1 MTFESQERNQAGQD
15 QLDSI
20 AAQFEEWRRQKT
32 SRSARIPSDLLHEA
46 QKLSEHLG
54 ATVVRRR
61 LGITKGQ
68 IDKLDAAKQANK
80 VTNDTDFM
88 QLVPTHNPSQ
98 HPELSID
105 IHTPTGVKISL
116 SGLMHKDP
124 LALIAKLIDM
134 PAC

>member
-1 MTFESQERNQAGQD
+1 MTFESQTLNQAGQN
-15 QLDSI
+15 QLDRI

-32 SRSARIPSDLLHEA
+32 SRSARIPEVLLHEA
-46 QKLSEHLG
+46 HKLTQHLG

-68 IDKLDAAKQANK
+68 LDKLDAATQLDKTIGN
-80 VTNDTDFM
+80 TDFM
-88 QLVPTHNPSQ
+88 QLVTANTPTE

-105 IHTPTGVKISL
+105 IYTPTGVKISL
-116 SGLMHKDP
+116 SGLAYKDP
-124 LALIAKLIDM
+124 LALIAKLIDV

>member
-1 MTFESQERNQAGQD
+1 MTIEPRAQNQAGQD

-32 SRSARIPSDLLHEA
+32 SRSARIPEALLREA
-46 QKLSEHLG
+46 QQLTQHLG

-68 IDKLDAAKQANK
+68 LDKLDATKQTVKA
-80 VTNDTDFM
+80 VSDTDFM
-88 QLVPTHNPSQ
+88 QLVPTQNSSL

-105 IHTPTGVKISL
+105 IYTPAGVKISL
-116 SGLMHKDP
+116 SGLTHKDP
-124 LALIAKLIDM
+124 LVLIAKLIDM

>member
-1 MTFESQERNQAGQD
+1 MTFESQTLNQAGQK

-32 SRSARIPSDLLHEA
+32 SRSARIPEALLKEA
-46 QKLSEHLG
+46 HKLSEHLG

-68 IDKLDAAKQANK
+68 LVKLDAAKQTDKPVCN
-80 VTNDTDFM
+80 TDFM
-88 QLVPTHNPSQ
+88 QLVPTQKPSQ

-105 IHTPTGVKISL
+105 IYTPSGVKISL
-116 SGLMHKDP
+116 SGLAHKDP
-124 LALIAKLIDM
+124 LALIARLIDM